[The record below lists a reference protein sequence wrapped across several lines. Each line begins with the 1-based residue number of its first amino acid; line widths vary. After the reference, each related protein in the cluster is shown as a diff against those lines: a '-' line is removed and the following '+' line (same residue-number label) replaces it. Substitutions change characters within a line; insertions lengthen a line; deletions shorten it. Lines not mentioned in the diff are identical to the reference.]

1 MCTDYGTLE
10 QFSASAVMRWLRQR
24 CDRRLMWR
32 ALILTI
38 VIIGIIL
45 IIDIGIGSVGLVRY

>member
-10 QFSASAVMRWLRQR
+10 PFSASAVMRWLRQR
-24 CDRRLMWR
+24 RERRLMWR